1 MTREEFVK
9 AYYPLAEAI
18 TKGTGIFP
26 LTLLSQAIVESSG
39 KVGGIWIPGQ
49 STLSKLANNYFG
61 IKASLGWKGATIA
74 LQTGEVIDGK
84 KVTITGTF
92 RKYPS
97 VEDSFRDYVKFL
109 KENPRYEKSGVFQAK
124 DVSDQAKRLQ
134 AAGYATD
141 PNYATLISSIASR
154 IRSFVPTIIKPA
166 LVSLPV
172 IFFLTYLAIKRK

>member
-9 AYYPLAEAI
+9 TYYSLAETI
-18 TKGTGIFP
+18 TQGTGIFP
-26 LTLLSQAIVESSG
+26 LTLLSQAIIESSG
-39 KVGGIWIPGQ
+39 KVGGVWVPGQ

-61 IKASLGWKGATIA
+61 IKASAGWKGATIA

-92 RKYPS
+92 RKYS
-97 VEDSFRDYVKFL
+97 SIEDSFRDYVKFL
-109 KENPRYEKSGVFQAK
+109 KENPRYDKAGVFSAK

-141 PNYATLISSIASR
+141 PNYSKLISSIASS
-154 IRSFVPTIIKPA
+154 IKSFVPTIIKPA
-166 LVSLPV
+166 LVSLPL
-172 IFFLTYLAIKRK
+172 IFFLTYLLIKRK